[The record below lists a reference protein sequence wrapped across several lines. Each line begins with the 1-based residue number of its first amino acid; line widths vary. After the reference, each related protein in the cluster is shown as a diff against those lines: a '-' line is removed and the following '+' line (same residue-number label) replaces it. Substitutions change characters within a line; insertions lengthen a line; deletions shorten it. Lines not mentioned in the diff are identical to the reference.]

1 MLRFPNGF
9 LWGVATSAHQFEGLG
24 SHNQWQEWEQLGH
37 IRAGYRCN
45 RACDWWSNA
54 TPDLDLCEGL
64 GLNSIRVSVDWGRIQ
79 PNVGEWDHTAVSRYR
94 SLLQSIRDRG
104 MRPMVALHH
113 FTHPAW
119 FEQRGAFLSR
129 ESVDLFTYFAERVV
143 RDLAG
148 QCDQWLTFNE
158 PNVLATFGYIF
169 GEFPPGKRN
178 QIGEFLRALGNMHR
192 AHAQAFH
199 AIHSIQSNAQVGLAT
214 NWVKFQPAS
223 ETASDRMLASIYDG
237 AFNSSSLQFLTS
249 GTFQFPFNALAP
261 EVPEAMNTVDFI
273 GLNVYNRLHVRSPLS
288 EQALK
293 TGGLFV
299 PETVPQGDRG
309 AELPYGEAHPEAI
322 IGAVAE
328 YSKLGVPIYITE
340 NGVPDSSDRIR
351 PWVLVQSL
359 ANVHQCIKD
368 GFDIRGYFH
377 WSLVDNFEWSEGWG
391 LRFGLYD
398 LDIRTGQRRP
408 RPSASI
414 YREIVHNNFLSDELL
429 SRFSDPPVAGPQA
442 IAGTSML

>member
-1 MLRFPNGF
+1 
-9 LWGVATSAHQFEGLG
+9 
-24 SHNQWQEWEQLGH
+24 
-37 IRAGYRCN
+37 
-45 RACDWWSNA
+45 
-54 TPDLDLCEGL
+54 
-64 GLNSIRVSVDWGRIQ
+64 
-79 PNVGEWDHTAVSRYR
+79 
-94 SLLQSIRDRG
+94 

-129 ESVDLFTYFAERVV
+129 ESADLFTYFAERVV
-143 RDLAG
+143 RDLASE
-148 QCDQWLTFNE
+148 CNQWITFNE

-178 QIGEFLRALGNMHR
+178 QVGEFLRALGNMHR
-192 AHAQAFH
+192 GHAQAYR
-199 AIHSIQSNAQVGLAT
+199 AIHAEQAGAQVGLAT
-214 NWVKFQPAS
+214 NWVKFQSATDS
-223 ETASDRMLASIYDG
+223 ASDRMVASIYDG
-237 AFNSSSLQFLTS
+237 AFNSSSLQLLTS
-249 GTFQFPFNALAP
+249 GTVPFPFSALAP

-299 PETVPQGDRG
+299 PPTVPQGDHG
-309 AELPYGEAHPEAI
+309 AELPYGEAYPDAI
-322 IGAVAE
+322 VGAVAE

-340 NGVPDSSDRIR
+340 NGVPDSTDRIR

-359 ANVHQCIKD
+359 AKVHQCIED

-408 RPSASI
+408 RPSAAI
-414 YREIVHNNFLSDELL
+414 YREIVRNNVLSDEFL

-442 IAGTSML
+442 IAGTSMP